1 MDAASPSHLVEGQTP
16 ILERALGGGEE
27 DEEEEDE
34 CEGEGEEGMQQRKG
48 CSKLG
53 ICKKSWTPAE
63 DEILTEIVVK
73 NGAQRWSSVASHLPG
88 RMGKQ
93 CRER

>member
-1 MDAASPSHLVEGQTP
+1 MLAQTP
-16 ILERALGGGEE
+16 ILERALASEE
-27 DEEEEDE
+27 VDVESDDE
-34 CEGEGEEGMQQRKG
+34 CEGEDEEGAQQRKG

-53 ICKKSWTPAE
+53 ICKKSWTAPE